1 MSYTL
6 ASCKLVS
13 KFNPY
18 GAGGKAN
25 GYKYMEGEDRVAY
38 YDAGNLRVATGDIN
52 LIDPVLLGRYAA
64 LVKDKHSKGATGV
77 GFITYGYRSFSEQ
90 EELFFN
96 GGGKKN
102 SDGTYSKP
110 SSWVG
115 GTEVA
120 TPGFS
125 THEYG
130 LAIDVSDPTIRSLK
144 NSDLKPYGLYKRLS
158 SENWHIEPIEVSNW
172 ASWNSEQRK
181 NNTPTNLK
189 TASFESTAKA
199 GSDGSGGKTLEVPV
213 SKILYDLKTK
223 MLDRGYHR
231 HMISSVFGTIEKE
244 CGFIAREIN
253 LNYKTVK
260 SVRNSWSKAKDYT
273 DSQIS
278 SFISAGPKTLG
289 EKLIDGG
296 YAYRGRGYVQITGKA
311 TYTAVND
318 RLSKYTNSKVDILKE
333 PDKLITDYETAVSA
347 TLCVLEFNLNQVGE
361 IAYLSGS
368 GGKAGIDGLITAC
381 NSSTGMLLSDVAWYV
396 GGAIL
401 GPGNFS
407 SGKTPS
413 EHFKWYKSSSHS
425 SDLSSRAKNAS
436 FYHQIYDL
444 I

>member
-6 ASCKLVS
+6 TSCKLVS

-25 GYKYMEGEDRVAY
+25 GYKYMEGKDRVSY

-77 GFITYGYRSFSEQ
+77 GYITYGYRSFSEQ

-130 LAIDVSDPTIRSLK
+130 LAIDVSDTTIRALK

-158 SENWHIEPIEVSNW
+158 SENWHIEPIEVSDW
-172 ASWNSEQRK
+172 ARWNSEQRK

-189 TASFESTAKA
+189 TASSESAAKA
-199 GSDGSGGKTLEVPV
+199 GSSGSGGKTLEIPV

-223 MLDRGYHR
+223 MLDRNYHK
-231 HMISSVFGTIEKE
+231 HIINAVFGTIEKE

-253 LNYKTVK
+253 LRYGSAQKVK
-260 SVRNSWSKAKDYT
+260 DSWPVAKKLSDSKIKELMSD
-273 DSQIS
+273 
-278 SFISAGPKTLG
+278 PKALG
-289 EKLIDGG
+289 DALIDGG

-318 RLSKYTNSKVDILKE
+318 RLSKYTSSKVDILKE
-333 PDKLITDYETAVSA
+333 PDKLITDYEIAIAA
-347 TLCVLEFNLNQVGE
+347 TLCVLEYNINQVGE
-361 IAYLSGS
+361 IASLPGS
-368 GGKAGIDGLITAC
+368 GGKAGLEGLITAC
-381 NSSTGMLLSDVAWYV
+381 NSSTSMYLSDVAWYV

-425 SDLSSRAKNAS
+425 SDLSSRAENAS
-436 FYHQIYDL
+436 FYHKIYDL